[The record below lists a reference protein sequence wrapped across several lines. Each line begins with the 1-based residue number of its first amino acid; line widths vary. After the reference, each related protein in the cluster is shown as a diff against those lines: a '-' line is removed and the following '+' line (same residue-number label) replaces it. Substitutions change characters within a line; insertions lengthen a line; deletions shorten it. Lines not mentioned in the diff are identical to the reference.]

1 MPLDQS
7 YTGDSKKLDKQSNES
22 PSKVNDQSDTL
33 RRVSRDRDHSKKEI
47 ALITADIGWGSANAA
62 AEGAPQA
69 LLDAGLAE
77 KIDAVVIRVPVSPKM
92 SQASPTY
99 EETEQI
105 VATHICQVSDA
116 VERAVREGYFPVVI
130 GGDHTSAI
138 GFHAGLGRAYGA
150 LGIMWIDT
158 HPDLNTLET
167 SPSARI
173 HGMVLAIL
181 LGRGSDLMLGTSSDC
196 LTKDTQVAMVGTR
209 DIDHGEMDWLNEGK
223 IHCMTMDYVRRHGL
237 HSSLSEAVQTVC
249 QGTKGFGLTIDL
261 DAIDPEDVPFVATP
275 VQGGIRL
282 PELLEELR
290 VLPSHEKMMGL
301 EVTEYTPRSSEDY
314 EAACEVVSSIIKAAT
329 DSGNA

>member
-7 YTGDSKKLDKQSNES
+7 YTGDSERLSKQSEEL
-22 PSKVNDQSDTL
+22 PAKLNDQSDTL
-33 RRVSRDRDHSKKEI
+33 RRVPHDLDHSKKEI
-47 ALITADIGWGSANAA
+47 ALITADIGWGSANVA

-77 KIDAVVIRVPVSPKM
+77 KIDAVVIRVPVVPKM

-99 EETEQI
+99 GEIEQI
-105 VATHICQVSDA
+105 IATHICQVADA
-116 VERAVREGYFPVVI
+116 VQRAVSEGYFPVVI

-138 GFHAGLGRAYGA
+138 GFHVGLGRAYGS

-167 SPSARI
+167 SPSGRI
-173 HGMVLAIL
+173 HGMVLAIC
-181 LGRGSDLMLGTSSDC
+181 LGRGSDLMLGTSRDC

-209 DIDHGEMDWLNEGK
+209 DIDHGEMDWINEGK
-223 IHCMTMDYVRRHGL
+223 INCMTMDYVRRNGL
-237 HSSLSEAVQTVC
+237 HDSLSQAAQTVC
-249 QGTKGFGLTIDL
+249 EGTKGFGLTIDL

-282 PELLEELR
+282 HELLEELR
-290 VLPSHEKMMGL
+290 VLPCHEKMMGL

-329 DSGNA
+329 ASGDA